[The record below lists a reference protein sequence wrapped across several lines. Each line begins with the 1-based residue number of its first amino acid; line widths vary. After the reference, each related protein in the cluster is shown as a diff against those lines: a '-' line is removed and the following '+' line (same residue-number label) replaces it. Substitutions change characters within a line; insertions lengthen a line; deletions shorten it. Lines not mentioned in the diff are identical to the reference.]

1 MGTGG
6 ASSAYGEA
14 TTRPSAVWGSGAVR
28 GRASVG
34 RRRFPRGGHHSME
47 MTWARR
53 PGRRRARAALLGAT
67 VVAILLGLA
76 PAGSAA
82 PTLVSQTPDATASVD
97 GRVQAIARIGDWL
110 YIGGSFTAVSGKP
123 RAGLARINVASSA
136 VDRSWSADVVGSV
149 IALATSPE
157 GATLYVGGQFSS
169 VAGVGREN
177 LAALSAATGAVVAT
191 WNPGANRSVQALA
204 ASSDRLYVGGKFTR
218 IGGAALRL
226 ADGRLFAAG
235 FFTTVGG
242 AGQPYLAELS
252 PVTGT
257 ATGWR
262 PSLTCPVY
270 ALDVVVGTTPADRTV
285 YVACGGSGGSAL
297 AFSTSSNLRR
307 WLVRTNGNLHAVAYL
322 DGAVYLGGHSTTMSG
337 ADRKK
342 GGAVDAATGALTSW
356 NPSFN
361 STFGI
366 WAMLAADGRLWAG
379 GDFTKVGTTRHLRLA
394 RFSPPT

>member
-1 MGTGG
+1 MDM
-6 ASSAYGEA
+6 
-14 TTRPSAVWGSGAVR
+14 TR
-28 GRASVG
+28 
-34 RRRFPRGGHHSME
+34 
-47 MTWARR
+47 ARR

-67 VVAILLGLA
+67 VVAVLLGLA
-76 PAGSAA
+76 PGASAA

-97 GRVQAIARIGDWL
+97 GRVQAITRIGDWL

-123 RAGLARINVASSA
+123 RAGLARVNVASGA
-136 VDRSWSADVVGSV
+136 VDSSWRADVVGTV
-149 IALATSPE
+149 IALAASPD
-157 GATLYVGGQFSS
+157 GTTLYVGGELTS

-177 LAALSAATGAVVAT
+177 LAALSATTGAVVTA

-218 IGGAALRL
+218 IGGAARAKLAALSATTGAVDPAFTPNPDQWVAALRL
-226 ADGRLFAAG
+226 SGGRLFAAG
-235 FFTTVGG
+235 FFATVGG

-252 PVTGT
+252 PVTGA

-270 ALDVVVGTTPADRTV
+270 ALDVVGTTPADSSV

-307 WLVRTNGNLHAVAYL
+307 WLVRTDGNLHAVAHL
-322 DGAVYLGGHSTTMSG
+322 DGTVYLGGHSTTMSG
-337 ADRKK
+337 AERRK

-366 WAMLAADGRLWAG
+366 WAMLATDGRLWAG
-379 GDFTKVGTTRHLRLA
+379 GDFTKVGTTRQLRLA

>member
-1 MGTGG
+1 
-6 ASSAYGEA
+6 
-14 TTRPSAVWGSGAVR
+14 
-28 GRASVG
+28 
-34 RRRFPRGGHHSME
+34 ME

-149 IALATSPE
+149 IALATSPD

-169 VAGVGREN
+169 VAGADREN

-218 IGGAALRL
+218 IGGAARAKLAGLSAATGAVDPAFTPNPDQWVAALRL

-270 ALDVVVGTTPADRTV
+270 ALDVV
-285 YVACGGSGGSAL
+285 
-297 AFSTSSNLRR
+297 
-307 WLVRTNGNLHAVAYL
+307 
-322 DGAVYLGGHSTTMSG
+322 VYLGGHSTTMSG

-379 GDFTKVGTTRHLRLA
+379 GDFTKVGTTRQLRLA